1 MLKLVN
7 SARTAEERMISL
19 MGQPRRNNI
28 TDVQI
33 LKVCFQWEGEGKF
46 FLLLQEWS
54 KTRLSLKCSAWKGFI
69 NFVSKKFSKKF

>member
-7 SARTAEERMISL
+7 SARTAEERIISL

-33 LKVCFQWEGEGKF
+33 VKFCLQWEGEGKF
-46 FLLLQEWS
+46 LEWS
-54 KTRLSLKCSAWKGFI
+54 KIGKY
-69 NFVSKKFSKKF
+69 